1 MALNAVA
8 TTLLVPPANLLMMA
22 LAGFVLRRYRW
33 GRVACGAGLIGLLVL
48 ALPIV
53 SDALFLSLEQFPPTG
68 ADTPPPTAIV
78 ILGGDVSRIDGP
90 VRADVGQLTIERMRA
105 GAALHRRT
113 GLPVLVSG
121 GLIDEYGP
129 SLALLMAAS
138 MEEDFAVPVRW
149 QESTS
154 QNTWENARNSA
165 AILQAAGIRSVFVV
179 THAWH
184 MRRALNA
191 FAQTTIAAMPAP
203 VPFSREIDLQPR
215 SFIPR
220 ASAWLTSYYGLHEW
234 IGHAWYA
241 LRARP
246 RR

>member
-1 MALNAVA
+1 M
-8 TTLLVPPANLLMMA
+8 
-22 LAGFVLRRYRW
+22 
-33 GRVACGAGLIGLLVL
+33 ACGVGLIGLLVL

-105 GAALHRRT
+105 GAAFHRRT

-121 GLIDEYGP
+121 GLVDEYGP
-129 SLALLMAAS
+129 SLALLMATS
-138 MEEDFAVPVRW
+138 MEEDFSVPVRW

-191 FAQTTIAAMPAP
+191 FAQTTMAAIPAP
-203 VPFSREIDLQPR
+203 VPFSREIDFQPR

-220 ASAWLTSYYGLHEW
+220 TSAWLTGYYGLHEW
-234 IGHAWYA
+234 IGQAWYA
-241 LRARP
+241 LRARTMAITAELGGFA
-246 RR
+246 RSGL